1 MTIGFYNPYFD
12 GFGGGERYTL
22 TLACHWSKQ
31 HETHLFWDDENIILE
46 SLQRFN
52 LDLSRVKV
60 VQNIFREKKLFK
72 KLFLTRKYDVIF
84 FLTDGSI
91 PTSFAGHN
99 ILHVQIPFRRF
110 PHASWKLSRYNAIV
124 ANSLFTKHNMDP
136 KVGKR
141 AQVIYPPIDTKA
153 FTSAKKEKL
162 ILSVGRFNE
171 QKRQEVLV
179 DAFKKMRL
187 PGFRLVLAGGLLPS
201 DKVYFSKLK
210 SVTRG
215 SSIELQTNIPMNA
228 LSDLYGR
235 AIIYWHAAGFGEV
248 DPVRM
253 EHFGIT
259 TVEAMAAGCIPIVF
273 NGGGQPEIVEE
284 GETGFLWDTPDELVK
299 KTEKILQAKTIES
312 IVSSARKKALVFDT
326 SVFEE
331 KYDQL
336 LERFAR

>member
-110 PHASWKLSRYNAIV
+110 PHASWKLARYSAII
-124 ANSLFTKHNMDP
+124 ANSMYTKRNMDS

-141 AQVIYPPIDTKA
+141 AEVIYPPVS
-153 FTSAKKEKL
+153 TSRFLPKKKEQL
-162 ILSVGRFNE
+162 ILSVGRFHE
-171 QKRQEVLV
+171 LKKQDVLIE
-179 DAFKKMRL
+179 AFNKIRKKDW
-187 PGFRLVLAGGLLPS
+187 RLVLAGGLLPADRDYFVS
-201 DKVYFSKLK
+201 LKDKATK
-210 SVTRG
+210 
-215 SSIELQTNIPMNA
+215 SIELLPDISFKELQ
-228 LSDLYGR
+228 SLYGK
-235 AIIYWHAAGFGEV
+235 AMIFWHAAGFGEV
-248 DPVRM
+248 DPMRM

-284 GETGFLWDTPDELVK
+284 GKTGYLWNTPDELIK
-299 KTEKILQAKTIES
+299 KTESILADNKIISA
-312 IVSSARKKALVFDT
+312 ARKKALVFDT

-336 LERFAR
+336 LTRLVR